1 MEIQVINPEQIYL
14 CETDIEKIGDG
25 IARYIKLCSKGHF
38 DHLDEIF
45 LEIVEN
51 LGNFIKASSTLKN
64 YLKNNESFT
73 KESPFVVL
81 QFQLLGLLNRLSQ
94 AKQRND
100 LSLIMDI
107 MEYELLEN
115 LIHWKLDVLETMKSI
130 K

>member
-1 MEIQVINPEQIYL
+1 
-14 CETDIEKIGDG
+14 
-25 IARYIKLCSKGHF
+25 
-38 DHLDEIF
+38 
-45 LEIVEN
+45 VEN
-51 LGNFIKASSTLKN
+51 LSNFIKASSTLKN
-64 YLKNNESFT
+64 YLKNSESFT